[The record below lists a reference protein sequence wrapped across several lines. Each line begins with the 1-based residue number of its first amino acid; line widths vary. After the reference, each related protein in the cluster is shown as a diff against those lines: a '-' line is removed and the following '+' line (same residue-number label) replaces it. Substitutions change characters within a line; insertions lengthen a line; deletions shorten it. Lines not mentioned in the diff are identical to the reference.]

1 MSFWIIRVPRS
12 SKNVCD
18 FNVIEAYDSREL
30 PTRLKSCP
38 LRIGEVGMTTNAEQ
52 PPSGKRPPFEGSRF
66 GRGITIV
73 VGLSAAR
80 LSADAGGVTRRPC
93 RFRATLDSRK
103 GTASRL
109 RELWTSR
116 LAAT

>member
-52 PPSGKRPPFEGSRF
+52 PHRESDRRSKVPD
-66 GRGITIV
+66 
-73 VGLSAAR
+73 L
-80 LSADAGGVTRRPC
+80 AG
-93 RFRATLDSRK
+93 
-103 GTASRL
+103 
-109 RELWTSR
+109 E
-116 LAAT
+116 

>member
-1 MSFWIIRVPRS
+1 VSFWIIRVPRS

-52 PPSGKRPPFEGSRF
+52 PHLESDRRSKVPD
-66 GRGITIV
+66 
-73 VGLSAAR
+73 L
-80 LSADAGGVTRRPC
+80 AG
-93 RFRATLDSRK
+93 
-103 GTASRL
+103 
-109 RELWTSR
+109 E
-116 LAAT
+116 